1 MTNVKKFLK
10 TESNIL
16 IIARIYFLTQLPR
29 KQWNKTKESW
39 NETSP

>member
-16 IIARIYFLTQLPR
+16 IIARIYFLTQLLR
-29 KQWNKTKESW
+29 KQCNEKKES
-39 NETSP
+39 